1 MSSRRC
7 AASGADSL
15 RAVFYE
21 RTGPAAEVLQ
31 FGEVETPRPGHG
43 EVLVEIAASGVN
55 PHDTKGRSGWTGRP
69 MPHPRIIP
77 HSDGAGRIVAVG
89 DGVDRARVGERVWIC
104 RADHRAGM
112 GAAAEFVAVPAD
124 CAVVLPDDVP
134 FAAGASLGVPALTA
148 FMAVFAGGPVSGLD
162 VLVQGGAGAVA
173 CYAIQ
178 FARQDDARVFATVSS
193 PEKAAHARRY
203 GADAIIDYTREDV
216 ATRVLAL
223 TDGRGVDRIVEVDFG
238 ANLAADVAMI
248 APHGVIASYSSSRVR
263 EPVFPCYDLAPKDV
277 PVRIVQGKIIPD
289 ATRLAGVALI
299 TQLMRGGALIHP
311 PAITFPFQHTA
322 AAHAA
327 LESGTTTGKIVVE
340 GPGA

>member
-1 MSSRRC
+1 MPKEKTM
-7 AASGADSL
+7 
-15 RAVFYE
+15 RAVYYE
-21 RTGPAAEVLQ
+21 RTGPAAEVLIH
-31 FGEVETPRPGHG
+31 GEVETPRPQPG

-69 MPHPRIIP
+69 MPHPRVIP
-77 HSDGAGRIVAVG
+77 HSDGAGHIVAAG
-89 DGVDRARVGERVWIC
+89 DGVDRARIGERVWIC

-124 CAVVLPDDVP
+124 CAAVLPDNVP

-148 FMAVFAGGPVSGLD
+148 YMAIFAGGSVSGLD

-178 FARQDDARVFATVSS
+178 FARQDGARVFATVSS

-203 GADAIIDYTREDV
+203 GADETIDYRTEDV

-223 TDGRGVDRIVEVDFG
+223 TDGRGVARIVEVDFG

-263 EPVFPCYDLAPKDV
+263 EPVFPYYDLAPKDV
-277 PVRIVQGKIIPD
+277 TVRIVQGKIIPD

-299 TQLMRGGALIHP
+299 TQLMWSGALIHP
-311 PAITFPFQHTA
+311 PALSYPFGHTA

>member
-148 FMAVFAGGPVSGLD
+148 YMAVFAEPAGGRD

-178 FARQDDARVFATVSS
+178 FARQNGARVLATVSS

-203 GADAIIDYTREDV
+203 GADETIDYKREDV
-216 ATRVLAL
+216 AARVLAL

-263 EPVFPCYDLAPKDV
+263 EPVLPYYDLAPKDV
-277 PVRIVQGKIIPD
+277 TLRIVQGKIIPD
-289 ATRLAGVALI
+289 ATRLAGAALI
-299 TQLMRGGALIHP
+299 TQLMRSGALIHP
-311 PAITFPFQHTA
+311 PALSYPFGHTA

-327 LESGTTTGKIVVE
+327 LESGATTGKIVVE
-340 GPGA
+340 GPR

>member
-1 MSSRRC
+1 M
-7 AASGADSL
+7 

-21 RTGPAAEVLQ
+21 RTGPAAEVLIH
-31 FGEVETPRPGHG
+31 GEVETPRPASG
-43 EVLVEIAASGVN
+43 EVLVGIAASGVN

-77 HSDGAGRIVAVG
+77 HSDGAGRIVVVG
-89 DGVDRARVGERVWIC
+89 DGVDRARIGERVWIC

-112 GAAAEFVAVPAD
+112 GAAAEFVAVPSD
-124 CAVVLPDDVP
+124 CAAVLPDDVP

-148 FMAVFAGGPVSGLD
+148 YMAVRAEPAGD
-162 VLVQGGAGAVA
+162 VLVQGGAGAVS

-178 FARQDDARVFATVSS
+178 FARHNGARVFATVSS

-203 GADAIIDYTREDV
+203 GAHEVIDYRTEDV
-216 ATRVLAL
+216 AARVREL
-223 TDGRGVDRIVEVDFG
+223 TGGRGVDRIVEVDFG
-238 ANLAADVAMI
+238 ANLGADVAMI

-263 EPVFPCYDLAPKDV
+263 EPVFPYYDLAPKDV
-277 PVRIVQGKIIPD
+277 TIHIMQGKIIPN
-289 ATRLAGVALI
+289 ATRLAGIALI
-299 TQLMRGGALIHP
+299 TQLMRQGTLLHP
-311 PAITFPFQHTA
+311 PSIAFPFAHTA

-340 GPGA
+340 GSLS